1 MAELLVSI
9 TTPDHNIAE
18 LNLQMN
24 TFVPVA
30 IPPSEMISDDL
41 PNALTVGSDGKLVA
55 SAITLGA
62 SELISIDTPNNLS
75 LGSDNKLVS
84 QPPDIDFLAHYILAS
99 N

>member
-9 TTPDHNIAE
+9 ATPDHNIAE

-30 IPPSEMISDDL
+30 AAAAD
-41 PNALTVGSDGKLVA
+41 
-55 SAITLGA
+55 
-62 SELISIDTPNNLS
+62 LISADTPNNLS